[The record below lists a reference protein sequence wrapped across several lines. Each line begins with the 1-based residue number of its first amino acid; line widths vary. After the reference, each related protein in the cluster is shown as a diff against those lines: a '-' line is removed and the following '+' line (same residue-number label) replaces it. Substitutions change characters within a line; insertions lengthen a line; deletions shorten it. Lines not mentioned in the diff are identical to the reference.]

1 MKNSLIILI
10 TSIITLWAFGF
21 KTSKPIALNKLKPSV
36 RIDTLKNKLDSLE
49 EYKTK
54 LLNTYATEIEISYET
69 IKNEKNKQEKLN
81 MSIDSILDLV
91 STNDSLNKKINLTK
105 N

>member
-10 TSIITLWAFGF
+10 TSIITLWVFGF

-49 EYKTK
+49 KYKTK
-54 LLNTYATEIEISYET
+54 LLDTYATEIEVSYEA
-69 IKNEKNKQEKLN
+69 IKNEKKKQEELN
-81 MSIDSILDLV
+81 MSIDSIFGLV
-91 STNDSLNKKINLTK
+91 SANGSLDKKTNLTK